1 MAKIENVRRGELN
14 LIGWNIAAALGVM
27 AVAFL
32 IDRGAPPS
40 DDASPMPP
48 KEKRDASAAGLATE
62 SGDHGRHATS
72 PTEIPAKGWND
83 ILLRVYG
90 NIGNHRILAL
100 AAGMTYYSILAIF
113 PALAALVAI
122 YGFFSDPGSIA
133 NHLDDISG
141 FVPGGAI
148 EIAREQLTRVA
159 TKGDRTLGLTFVVG
173 LSISL
178 WSANAAMKALFD
190 TLNIVYGEQE
200 KRGFVKL
207 NAISLLFTVAAIAF
221 VLIALGAVVAV
232 PVILN
237 FVWLSSIAE
246 FVIRWARWPVLFV
259 AVALAL
265 ACVYRFGPSR
275 EASRWK
281 WLTWGS
287 IVATLLWL
295 VASALFSF
303 YAANFGTFNETYGS
317 LGAAIGFMTWLWVS
331 AIVILLGAELN
342 AEMEHQ
348 TARDTTTGTPKPMG
362 ARGAKMADTVGGD
375 QGRMT
380 MTNLLK
386 LPTWADDDH
395 IHAVVET
402 PRGSTCKLEFDP
414 DLKVFTQAK
423 PLMTGLAYPYDW
435 GFIPSTKAEDG
446 DPLDV
451 LIIHDAKTFPGV
463 VLRCRPVG
471 ILEVQQKSKGK
482 KERNDRVFAVPDR
495 SPLETDLE
503 DVRRL
508 PGRARE
514 ELEHFFRATNALE
527 DKQID
532 FLGWRGPGQA
542 IKTIKRLSGK

>member
-1 MAKIENVRRGELN
+1 MAKIENVRRGESN
-14 LIGWNIAAALGVM
+14 LIGWNIAAALGVL

-72 PTEIPAKGWND
+72 PTEIPAKGWKD

-90 NIGNHRILAL
+90 NIGDHRIFAL

-133 NHLDDISG
+133 KHLDDISG

-207 NAISLLFTVAAIAF
+207 NAISLSFTVAAIAF

-259 AVALAL
+259 VRSRSRS

-348 TARDTTTGTPKPMG
+348 TRATPTTGTPEADG
-362 ARGAKMADTVGGD
+362 LNDSSSRKMADTVGGD

-414 DLKVFTQAK
+414 DLKRVHPGEAADDRIRA
-423 PLMTGLAYPYDW
+423 LSVRLGLHSVDQGRGRRSA
-435 GFIPSTKAEDG
+435 
-446 DPLDV
+446 
-451 LIIHDAKTFPGV
+451 
-463 VLRCRPVG
+463 RCADHP
-471 ILEVQQKSKGK
+471 
-482 KERNDRVFAVPDR
+482 
-495 SPLETDLE
+495 
-503 DVRRL
+503 
-508 PGRARE
+508 
-514 ELEHFFRATNALE
+514 
-527 DKQID
+527 
-532 FLGWRGPGQA
+532 
-542 IKTIKRLSGK
+542 